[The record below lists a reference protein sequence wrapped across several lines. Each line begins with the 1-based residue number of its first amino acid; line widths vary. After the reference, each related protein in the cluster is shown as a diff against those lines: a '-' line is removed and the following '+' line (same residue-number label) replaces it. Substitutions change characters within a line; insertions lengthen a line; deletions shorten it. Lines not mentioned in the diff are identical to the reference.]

1 MAKPTTLA
9 DIERAHRLVSNH
21 TAMAILDAL
30 GHGQG
35 LPDPAALSVDRQT
48 VNDAVALLG
57 QMGLVKNGT
66 GPTAR
71 SDVQTVVLTP
81 QGQSLVDLL
90 EDGPHDTA

>member
-1 MAKPTTLA
+1 MAKLTTLA

-35 LPDPAALSVDRQT
+35 LPDAAALSVNRQT

-57 QMGLVKNGT
+57 RMGLVKT
-66 GPTAR
+66 GPGSAAR
-71 SDVQTVVLTP
+71 SDVQTVVLTSH
-81 QGQSLVDLL
+81 GQSVVDLL
-90 EDGPHDTA
+90 DDAPHGTG